1 MPVEVPAQ
9 ALDDVAEFIA
19 GRLQGW
25 LRDRGLRHDVVEAI
39 LAERGDD
46 PYSAYRAAVQLTA
59 WVRRDDWV
67 DLLNAYGRCIRIVR
81 GLDERYAFA
90 PGVDPEPATAAL
102 RQAYETA
109 RAQVTP
115 ESDVD
120 RLLTALHPMIPAIN
134 RFFDDVLVMHEDP
147 ALRQTRLALLQDI
160 WALSRGVMDITRLEG
175 F

>member
-1 MPVEVPAQ
+1 MPVDVSEQ

-25 LRDRGLRHDVVEAI
+25 LRDRGLRHDVVDAV

-59 WVRRDDWV
+59 WVGRDDWA

-81 GLDERYAFA
+81 GLDERYTFA
-90 PGVDPEPATAAL
+90 SGADPEPATAAL

-109 RAQVTP
+109 RGQVTP
-115 ESDVD
+115 GSDVD
-120 RLLTALHPMIPAIN
+120 RLLTALRPMILAIN
-134 RFFDDVLVMHEDP
+134 RFFDDVLVMHEDA
-147 ALRQTRLALLQDI
+147 ALRETRLALLQDI
-160 WALSRGVMDITRLEG
+160 WALSQGIVDITRLEG